1 MKEECRKGG
10 AWKDPES
17 LLIMVN
23 VLNRQNL
30 KATPAFRVIDADT
43 RDMLVNWAELFQY
56 RDLFFFL
63 IWRDI
68 KTRYAQ
74 SVLGIGWAVIQPLFS
89 MLVFTIVFGYL
100 ANISSD
106 GVPYAIFSYAA
117 LVPWTYFSSAL
128 THSADSLVSA
138 SSMITK
144 VYFPRL
150 VLPMATVVG
159 KLIDFGI
166 AILIL
171 FAMMLIYQ
179 IAPTV
184 WALTL
189 PLLVLLMILSAAGIG
204 MWLTAL
210 AVQYRDIRYGMG
222 LFVQLLMYA
231 SPVVYPASIV
241 PEHWR
246 LAYAVN
252 PLVGVIEGFRAAL
265 LGTTEMPWDFIG
277 MGAASAMILF
287 ISGLVYFRRMEKIFA
302 DVV

>member
-1 MKEECRKGG
+1 MNVGRAEHGKI
-10 AWKDPES
+10 PS
-17 LLIMVN
+17 LIIIMENTIEKQKTETV
-23 VLNRQNL
+23 
-30 KATPAFRVIDADT
+30 AAFRVIDADT
-43 RDMLVNWAELFQY
+43 RDKLINWAELFQY

-74 SVLGIGWAVIQPLFS
+74 SVLGIGWAIIQPLFS
-89 MLVFTIVFGYL
+89 MLIFTIVFGNL
-100 ANISSD
+100 AHISSD

-150 VLPMATVVG
+150 VLPMAPVVG

-171 FAMMLIYQ
+171 FAMMLFYQ
-179 IAPTV
+179 ITPTV
-184 WALTL
+184 WALAL
-189 PLLVLLMILSAAGIG
+189 PLLILLMILSAAGIG

-231 SPVVYPASIV
+231 SPVVYPASSV
-241 PEHWR
+241 PEQWR
-246 LAYAVN
+246 LVYAVN